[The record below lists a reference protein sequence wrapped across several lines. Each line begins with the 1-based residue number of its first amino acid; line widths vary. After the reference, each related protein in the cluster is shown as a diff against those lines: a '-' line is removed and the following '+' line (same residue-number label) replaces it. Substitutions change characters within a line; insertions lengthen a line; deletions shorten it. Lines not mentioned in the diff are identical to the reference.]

1 MIGKGHS
8 ISSTKASIEYGMNKE
23 KGAEVVLR
31 ENIAGDTARE
41 IAEEFQIIQSQ
52 NERCVKNTLSFMI
65 SPTVQDGEKLCAMD
79 FKEIAKKFLKE
90 MKLQNHQSVGIVHR
104 DKAHTHIHVYTNRI
118 SFQGVAYKDSFMGKR
133 SQIAADNVAKELGY
147 TRVRDIRHQKLQEL
161 KHLRKEIK
169 EISEK
174 VLQKRPRSM
183 DEYIAKMQT
192 HQVKLIPSINKSK
205 QLQGFRLEY
214 KGVNLKGS
222 EVHPSMSGGNLIATI
237 SQNQSNTPL
246 KEAPE
251 KLQLSRK
258 TIQISPLMVSRIAI
272 NLAKQVIKRSMGKGI
287 DMGF

>member
-8 ISSTKASIEYGMNKE
+8 ISSTRASLEYGMNKE
-23 KGAEVVLR
+23 KGAEVVLK

-41 IAEEFQIIQSQ
+41 ISEEFQIIQSQ
-52 NERCVKNTLSFMI
+52 NERCVKNTFSFVI
-65 SPTVQDGEKLCAMD
+65 SPTVQDGEKLRALD

-104 DKAHTHIHVYTNRI
+104 DKAHNHIHVYTNRI
-118 SFQGVAYKDSFMGKR
+118 SFQGEAYKDSFIGKR
-133 SQIAADNVAKELGY
+133 SQIAADHVAKELGY
-147 TRVRDIRHQKLQEL
+147 KRVRDIRHQKLQEL
-161 KHLRKEIK
+161 KHLREEIK
-169 EISEK
+169 QISEK
-174 VLQKRPRSM
+174 VLQKRPGSM
-183 DEYIAKMQT
+183 NEYIAKMQT

-222 EVHPSMSGGNLIATI
+222 EVHSSMSGGNLIATI
-237 SQNQSNTPL
+237 SQNRSNIPL

-251 KLQLSRK
+251 KLHLLNK
-258 TIQISPLMVSRIAI
+258 TIQISPAMVSRIAM
-272 NLAKQVIKRSMGKGI
+272 NLAKQVIKRSIGKGI